1 MIQITKKEA
10 EYLRTHNRGDYVHM
24 TSKSHKS
31 SAKKYYIVEN
41 NKNMELLKEY
51 RQSIN
56 MSD

>member
-10 EYLRTHNRGDYVHM
+10 EYLRNHNRGDHVHM

-31 SAKKYYIVEN
+31 SAKKYYVVDN
-41 NKNMELLKEY
+41 KKNMELLNEY